1 MRFPSAFLTASLI
14 VTVAAADDLAVYPPA
29 VVLTGPQAGAQ
40 LSAFDAT
47 AGRATAERTA
57 AAKYTSADPRIAT
70 VDASGF
76 VKPTGNGETTLSVTH
91 GGRTTSVPVKVAKYE
106 TPRERSFANHIQPI
120 LVRAGCNSGA
130 CHGAL
135 AGKGGFKLSLRGYDS
150 DADHFAMTR
159 QALGRR
165 IDREEPD
172 ASLLMKKATRAMPHG
187 GGKRFA
193 KDSENGKV
201 LRDWIAGGAKE
212 PKPTDATLE
221 AIEVFPPRLLVKPK
235 DAFRVTVFGRYSDGT
250 VEDVTRW
257 AKYTSSEETV
267 ATVDEDGAVAVVGHG
282 ETAIAVLFGSR
293 VVTATVTV
301 PFADPVPDSA
311 FANAAKNN
319 FIDGPILD
327 KLKLLRLPPSPGCT
341 DAEFVRRAFL
351 DACGILPK
359 SAEIDAFLADK
370 AGDKRTKLIDALLAR
385 PEYVDYWSHKWS
397 DLLLISTRK
406 LSQPSVWG
414 FHRQIRTGVADNKPW
429 DEFARDILTASGST
443 LSTGSGYF
451 VLHKDV
457 SDLVE
462 STALTFLG
470 TSITCAR
477 CHNHPLE
484 KWTQDQ
490 YWQMANL
497 FGRVG
502 LKHGDRPGEVLV
514 RSLDSGDAL
523 HLRRGV
529 AMPPTPL
536 GGKPMPADSVRDRR
550 AYFADWLTQPDN
562 PFFARAVVNRV
573 WKNYMGRGLVE
584 SEDDLRD
591 TNPPTNSE
599 LLDALTKDFVGHK
612 FDLKHLMRAIMNSAA
627 YRRSSKPLPGNADD
641 DRFYSRYLLRRLTA
655 EVILDAYSDIAG
667 VPTEF
672 GQLSIGSS
680 GGTATSALYP
690 PGTRAMQLPDSQPVS
705 RFLDAFGR
713 AERSQTCS
721 CEVTKDSSVTQALH
735 LNNGQTL
742 NDKLRDKNSVVNRW
756 LADKLDDGE
765 IVKRLFLSALARAPT
780 ATEGKSLTSAL
791 AEARKESPTAHREAV
806 EDAIWA
812 VLTGKE
818 FLFNH

>member
-1 MRFPSAFLTASLI
+1 
-14 VTVAAADDLAVYPPA
+14 
-29 VVLTGPQAGAQ
+29 
-40 LSAFDAT
+40 
-47 AGRATAERTA
+47 
-57 AAKYTSADPRIAT
+57 
-70 VDASGF
+70 
-76 VKPTGNGETTLSVTH
+76 
-91 GGRTTSVPVKVAKYE
+91 
-106 TPRERSFANHIQPI
+106 
-120 LVRAGCNSGA
+120 
-130 CHGAL
+130 
-135 AGKGGFKLSLRGYDS
+135 
-150 DADHFAMTR
+150 
-159 QALGRR
+159 
-165 IDREEPD
+165 
-172 ASLLMKKATRAMPHG
+172 
-187 GGKRFA
+187 
-193 KDSENGKV
+193 
-201 LRDWIAGGAKE
+201 
-212 PKPTDATLE
+212 
-221 AIEVFPPRLLVKPK
+221 
-235 DAFRVTVFGRYSDGT
+235 
-250 VEDVTRW
+250 
-257 AKYTSSEETV
+257 
-267 ATVDEDGAVAVVGHG
+267 
-282 ETAIAVLFGSR
+282 
-293 VVTATVTV
+293 
-301 PFADPVPDSA
+301 
-311 FANAAKNN
+311 
-319 FIDGPILD
+319 
-327 KLKLLRLPPSPGCT
+327 
-341 DAEFVRRAFL
+341 
-351 DACGILPK
+351 
-359 SAEIDAFLADK
+359 
-370 AGDKRTKLIDALLAR
+370 
-385 PEYVDYWSHKWS
+385 
-397 DLLLISTRK
+397 
-406 LSQPSVWG
+406 
-414 FHRQIRTGVADNKPW
+414 
-429 DEFARDILTASGST
+429 
-443 LSTGSGYF
+443 
-451 VLHKDV
+451 
-457 SDLVE
+457 
-462 STALTFLG
+462 
-470 TSITCAR
+470 
-477 CHNHPLE
+477 
-484 KWTQDQ
+484 
-490 YWQMANL
+490 
-497 FGRVG
+497 
-502 LKHGDRPGEVLV
+502 
-514 RSLDSGDAL
+514 
-523 HLRRGV
+523 
-529 AMPPTPL
+529 
-536 GGKPMPADSVRDRR
+536 MPADSVRDRR